1 METAP
6 EAERERRGERFWWG
20 FWGTCGETAEKRES
34 EGQGE
39 VGFFF
44 FLIRTGNLFFFWLEQ
59 NKDGEV
65 GLLSRQTLQHVNVF
79 PLKKTC

>member
-44 FLIRTGNLFFFWLEQ
+44 FLIRTGNLFFFGW
-59 NKDGEV
+59 
-65 GLLSRQTLQHVNVF
+65 SRIRTGKWDCFRVRRYNMLTFF
-79 PLKKTC
+79 P